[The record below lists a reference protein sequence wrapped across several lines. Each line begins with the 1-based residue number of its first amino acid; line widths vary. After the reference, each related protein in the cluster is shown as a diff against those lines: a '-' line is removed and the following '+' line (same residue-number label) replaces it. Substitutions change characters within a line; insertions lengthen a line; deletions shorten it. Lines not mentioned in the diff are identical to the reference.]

1 MARSEKFEEDL
12 KTLISIL
19 RQGMAPDHV
28 VTLCNLMNQLVE
40 LHRHNIVK
48 INHSVMELICAKY
61 LIERGY
67 QVEIEKPL
75 APSLTCDL
83 FGVKGYGSL
92 IVEIETGFVPPE
104 HALDPQTYLAARIA
118 SKIVRYSSFAD
129 KFALGFPPYYF
140 VQFPEFF
147 AQPTKARK
155 KEDLI
160 NIKKLC
166 DRYYRNP
173 PVSLKEIETARV
185 HAVYVI
191 DVDSASVREVD
202 PEDYIKKAS

>member
-1 MARSEKFEEDL
+1 MTRSEKFEEDL
-12 KTLISIL
+12 KTLISFL
-19 RQGMAPDHV
+19 RQGMAPDDV
-28 VTLCNLMNQLVE
+28 AKLCNLMNQLVE
-40 LHRHNIVK
+40 LHKQNIVK
-48 INHSVMELICAKY
+48 INHSVMELICAKC

-67 QVEIEKPL
+67 HVEVEKPL

-140 VQFPEFF
+140 VQFPEVF
-147 AQPTKARK
+147 AHPPRVRK
-155 KEDLI
+155 KEHLTK
-160 NIKKLC
+160 IKNLC
-166 DRYYRNP
+166 DRYYHNP
-173 PVSLKEIETARV
+173 PVSLEDIKNARV
-185 HAVYVI
+185 HTVYVI
-191 DVDSASVREVD
+191 DVDAASVREVD

>member
-12 KTLISIL
+12 KTLLSIL
-19 RQGMAPDHV
+19 QRGMASDDV
-28 VTLCNLMNQLVE
+28 AKLCNLMNQLVE
-40 LHRHNIVK
+40 LHKQNIVK

-67 QVEIEKPL
+67 QVEVEKPL

-118 SKIVRYSSFAD
+118 SKIVRYSNFAD
-129 KFALGFPPYYF
+129 KFTLGFPPYYF
-140 VQFPEFF
+140 VQFPEVF
-147 AQPTKARK
+147 AQPPRVRK
-155 KEDLI
+155 KEQLTK
-160 NIKKLC
+160 IKSLC
-166 DRYYRNP
+166 DRYYHNP
-173 PVSLKEIETARV
+173 PVSLEDIKNARV
-185 HAVYVI
+185 HTVYII
-191 DVDSASVREVD
+191 DVDAVSIREVD
-202 PEDYIKKAS
+202 PEDYIRKAS